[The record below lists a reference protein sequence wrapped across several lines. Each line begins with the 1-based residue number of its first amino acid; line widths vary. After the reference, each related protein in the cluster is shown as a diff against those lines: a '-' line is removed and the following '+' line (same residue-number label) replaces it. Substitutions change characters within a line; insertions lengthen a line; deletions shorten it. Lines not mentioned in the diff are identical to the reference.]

1 MSSRRKHNNRSSVQD
16 RKMTRSRKEDIG
28 VERVVDKKPSF
39 NDHWDLEWFQPSG
52 DQHLIIE
59 SMESNF
65 LTVVQAPSGCGKSS
79 TVIWKALRDYQRGV
93 YKKVILLKNPTEVG
107 DDMLGF
113 LSGSKEDKLSAHIES
128 MKTIFEQFMSKEK
141 LRNDMHAGNIII
153 DIPNYLLGRTLDDAI
168 IILEEAQTMSPNTI
182 KLCSE
187 RAGINSK
194 VVAVGDP
201 KQGYS
206 VKRRPDGLADLV
218 RRVTRED
225 AGYRY
230 SKYPKFVGY
239 IRMESNNNMR
249 SDGSRFVTEIYEDE

>member
-1 MSSRRKHNNRSSVQD
+1 MSRKQ
-16 RKMTRSRKEDIG
+16 RKMTRSHKVEAG
-28 VERVVDKKPSF
+28 VPRVIEKKPSF
-39 NDHWDLEWFQPSG
+39 NEHWDLEWFQPSG
-52 DQHLIIE
+52 DQHLITE
-59 SMESNF
+59 SMDNNF
-65 LTVVQAPSGCGKSS
+65 LTLVQAPSGCGKST
-79 TVIWKALRDYQRGV
+79 TVIWKALCDYRSGK
-93 YKKVILLKNPTEVG
+93 YKKVILIKNPTEAG

-113 LSGSKEDKLSAHIES
+113 LAGDKSSKLESHIES
-128 MKTIFEQFMSKEK
+128 MKAIFEQFMSKEK
-141 LRNDMHAGNIII
+141 LRNDISAGNITI
-153 DIPNYLLGRTLDDAI
+153 DIPNYLLGRTLDDSI
-168 IILEEAQTMSPNTI
+168 IILEEAQIMSPNTI

-194 VVAVGDP
+194 VVIVGDP

-249 SDGSRFVTEIYEDE
+249 SDGSRFITEIYEDAL